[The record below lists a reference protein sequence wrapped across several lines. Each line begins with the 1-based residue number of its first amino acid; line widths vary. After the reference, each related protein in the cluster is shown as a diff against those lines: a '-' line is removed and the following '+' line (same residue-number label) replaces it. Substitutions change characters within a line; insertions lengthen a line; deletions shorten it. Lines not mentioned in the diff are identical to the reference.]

1 VSHLGLLAA
10 ESDRVMTKRARNL
23 IGAIADPSNLALA
36 YRLTARGKRLS
47 SGYLEFKEYDALNLA
62 LLADE
67 LKHGSYRPGAP
78 SIFTV
83 YDPKRRTIAA
93 LPFRDR
99 VAEQA
104 ICRVIG
110 PTFDRAMLPR
120 AFACRKGKGTHA
132 GVRML
137 QAELRR
143 LERDGSQEAASPAG
157 ATGKPASVWFL
168 KTDFASYFASIER
181 TTLWRLIDAKISCR
195 ATRLL
200 LERLIPRDGIG
211 LPIGSLT
218 SQIFANYYAG
228 ATLDRHLQQAL
239 GEPHWYRYMDDLV
252 VLGRSPT
259 HLRALK
265 EEIEHF
271 SRERLGLRFS
281 KWLIAPST
289 RGVNFLGYR
298 IFADHKLL
306 RRDSVTRARR
316 KIAAWRRAGDV
327 DRLERFL
334 PAWLGHARFA
344 DANNLLR
351 SLALED
357 G

>member
-1 VSHLGLLAA
+1 
-10 ESDRVMTKRARNL
+10 MTKRARNL
-23 IGAIADPSNLALA
+23 IGAIADPANVAAA

-47 SGYLEFKEYDALNLA
+47 SGFLEFKEYDALNVA

-67 LKHGSYRPGAP
+67 LRTGGYRPGRP
-78 SIFTV
+78 SLFTV

-110 PTFDRAMLPR
+110 PIFDAAMLPR

-132 GVRML
+132 GVRTL
-137 QAELRR
+137 QADLRR
-143 LERDGSQEAASPAG
+143 LE
-157 ATGKPASVWFL
+157 ATGPVWVL

-181 TTLWRLIDAKISCR
+181 ATLWRLIDAKISCR
-195 ATRLL
+195 ATRA
-200 LERLIPRDGIG
+200 LIEQLVPRDGIG

-228 ATLDRHLQQAL
+228 ATLDRLLQQTL
-239 GEPHWYRYMDDLV
+239 GEPYWCRYMDDVV
-252 VLGRSPT
+252 VLGRSPA

-265 EEIEHF
+265 EEIERF

-281 KWLIAPST
+281 KWHIAPST

-298 IFADHKLL
+298 IFTHHKLL
-306 RRDSVTRARR
+306 RQESVTRARR

-344 DANNLLR
+344 DVHNLLR
-351 SLALED
+351 RMALE
-357 G
+357 GG